1 MEKTRA
7 ENTRWVPIVI
17 VLILLCHERNGGGRP
32 NRDGQPQGYQEKYL
46 CLQIWEG
53 ALVEKEVFEHQKGM
67 FWVTQD
73 DLTPEIP
80 GGAWSCVL
88 CLGAF
93 GDPSRSWLGQG
104 SGKMGLF

>member
-1 MEKTRA
+1 M
-7 ENTRWVPIVI
+7 
-17 VLILLCHERNGGGRP
+17 
-32 NRDGQPQGYQEKYL
+32 
-46 CLQIWEG
+46 
-53 ALVEKEVFEHQKGM
+53 EKEVFEHQKGM